1 MENTS
6 LVWCKIF
13 LMLMQNGDNNWGG
26 DVQDCGYAKLAIPLC
41 NAGLKIFWMSGSTD
55 GPKTLLC
62 GNVLWA
68 WKHLFVS
75 SFFEVSLYLLWQAIW
90 LVTRYSGC
98 STIFRPNILSRTV
111 GLSNYGFCLY
121 DALMLCCVVKHC
133 CVWYQAVTV
142 LSDPQVD
149 TLNTKRCLRTNI
161 RYKIGFVGRFW

>member
-55 GPKTLLC
+55 GPKTFLC

-98 STIFRPNILSRTV
+98 STIFRPNIRGTWVRQIMLFVSCFNV
-111 GLSNYGFCLY
+111 V
-121 DALMLCCVVKHC
+121 LCCQALLRLISGC
-133 CVWYQAVTV
+133 YSTFWSSGWYAEYKTV
-142 LSDPQVD
+142 PEIKYQIQ
-149 TLNTKRCLRTNI
+149 NRIC
-161 RYKIGFVGRFW
+161 W